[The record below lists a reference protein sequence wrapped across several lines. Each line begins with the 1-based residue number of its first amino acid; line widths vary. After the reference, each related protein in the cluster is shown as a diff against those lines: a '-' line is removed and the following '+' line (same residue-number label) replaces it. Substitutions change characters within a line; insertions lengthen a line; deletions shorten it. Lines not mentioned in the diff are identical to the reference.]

1 MQKLFATLSV
11 FTLSASMAF
20 SQKITSKPAFQQGD
34 SIAIHVSLEQT
45 IAQQAMGQAIDFKVF
60 GNTDHSY
67 KVSNSTDDNTTLH
80 HKISRMQFDF
90 DGMGQKRKFDSDNEK
105 DLSGQFGKP
114 FKEILS
120 KEFDMIIDRSGKT
133 LLVRP
138 EKIALEQ
145 PDARFAIIAN
155 MLKEL
160 TSVVYAPQKGSAS
173 FFALLP
179 EEGAAVGES
188 WQETFK
194 TANESGITTYKL
206 SAVTDSTI
214 VIDFKTVSTATSTT
228 EMMGMETS
236 TTMKNNITGHI
247 IADKA
252 SGIIKE
258 KISNLDSNGATEV
271 MGNSMPMSAKT
282 SVITKVQQIKQ

>member
-1 MQKLFATLSV
+1 MQKLLATLSV
-11 FTLSASMAF
+11 FTLGASVVF
-20 SQKITSKPAFQQGD
+20 SQKITSKLDFQQGD
-34 SIAIHVSLEQT
+34 SIAIHVSLDQT
-45 IAQQAMGQAIDFKVF
+45 IAQQAMGQAIDFKVA
-60 GNTDHSY
+60 GNADHHY

-80 HKISRMQFDF
+80 HKIRRMQFDF

-105 DLSGQFGKP
+105 DLNGQFGKP
-114 FKEILS
+114 FKDILS
-120 KEFDMIIDRSGKT
+120 KEFDMIIDRNGKT
-133 LLVRP
+133 LMVRP

-145 PDARFAIIAN
+145 PDARFTIIAN

-173 FFALLP
+173 FFAILP
-179 EEGAAVGES
+179 EGGVAVGES

-194 TANESGITTYKL
+194 ATNESGITTYKL
-206 SAVTDSTI
+206 SSVSDSTI
-214 VIDFKTVSTATSTT
+214 TIDFKTISTVTSTT

-236 TTMKNNITGHI
+236 TTMKNNMTGQI

-258 KISNLDSNGATEV
+258 KICNIDSNGATEV

-282 SVITKVQQIKQ
+282 TVTTKVERIKM